1 MAELSAA
8 TVKTDPEAGVLSV
21 ERLMKRELIYR
32 WFASLFASE
41 LSSQLLEHY
50 CHEDGRAFLA
60 ELAKEEALTPVT
72 NWIAEMLSDHE
83 DLSGLVMD
91 LAGSF
96 SQLFLGAGGRYAA
109 PPYQSAHQGDNAR
122 LFKEPVS
129 EMNAILRQL
138 DMSLPEDFREPADHL
153 SVQLNVM
160 AQLATSGTVA
170 DQLDFL
176 EAHLV
181 KWVPAFAKACQVND
195 RKGFYAVAAIAL
207 DGWLTAEKSQ
217 LQICNQ
223 QSLTETTEG

>member
-1 MAELSAA
+1 MAEMSAE
-8 TVKTDPEAGVLSV
+8 TVKTDSETGILSI

-50 CHEDGRAFLA
+50 CQEDGRAFLA
-60 ELAKEEALTPVT
+60 ELAKEEALVPVAD
-72 NWIAEMLSDHE
+72 WIAEMVSEQDGLSD
-83 DLSGLVMD
+83 LVMD

-96 SQLFLGAGGRYAA
+96 SQLFLGAGGRYSA

-138 DMSLPEDFREPADHL
+138 DMSLPEDFREPADHI

-160 AQLATSGTVA
+160 AHLVTSGTIA

-176 EAHLV
+176 EAHLA
-181 KWVPAFAKACQVND
+181 KWVPAFAKACKVND
-195 RKGFYAVAAIAL
+195 RKGFYAIAAAAL
-207 DGWLTAEKSQ
+207 DAWLSAEKVQ

-223 QSLTETTEG
+223 QSKAETAQG